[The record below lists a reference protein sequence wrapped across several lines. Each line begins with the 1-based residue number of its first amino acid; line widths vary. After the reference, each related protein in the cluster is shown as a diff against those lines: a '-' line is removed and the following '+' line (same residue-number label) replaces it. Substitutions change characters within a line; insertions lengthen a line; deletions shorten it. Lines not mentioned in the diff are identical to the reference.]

1 MVTEIGPQ
9 ELYILESDRDYKNM
23 DNMFKE
29 ILRLKK
35 SVGSTICKKWF
46 SIFEKEPNRNYKTKN

>member
-1 MVTEIGPQ
+1 MATEIGPQ

-35 SVGSTICKKWF
+35 SVGSTICKK
-46 SIFEKEPNRNYKTKN
+46 